1 MSLSD
6 ATPANT
12 NEMPAPNPEAD
23 QQQEQHPAEEQQQ
36 TQQGTSEQ
44 PKPESPKLPEVNEG
58 VAEEPDK
65 EPDKDEK
72 QEEQKEDSDLPF
84 EPTGNEYIDE
94 ALGALHGGGVDFDKA
109 FSKFAESGDEAD
121 IDMAYIESVIGKAAT
136 YGIMAGVKAEN
147 QKIEQEAATTAR
159 AVHEAAGGK
168 EMWNGVCEW
177 IASGKSGLTKEGW
190 GQYNDMLASGGVQA
204 ELASR
209 ELSRMYQQSPGF
221 TQPTNMLQG
230 DATAQPSGIEPITR
244 REYAEQLEQVVREKG
259 ENSHEAQV
267 LHKRR
272 EFALQQG
279 L

>member
-1 MSLSD
+1 
-6 ATPANT
+6 
-12 NEMPAPNPEAD
+12 MPTPNPEAD
-23 QQQEQHPAEEQQQ
+23 QQQQEQQTAAEQQQ
-36 TQQGTSEQ
+36 TQQETSEQ
-44 PKPESPKLPEVNEG
+44 PKPESPKLPEVH
-58 VAEEPDK
+58 EEAAK
-65 EPDKDEK
+65 EADKDEK
-72 QEEQKEDSDLPF
+72 QEEKSDGDLPF

-94 ALGALHGGGVDFDKA
+94 ALGSLHEGGVDFEKA
-109 FSKFAESGDEAD
+109 FGKFAESGNEAD

-147 QKIEQEAATTAR
+147 QKIEQEAAATAK

-168 EMWNGVCEW
+168 EMWDGVCEW

-190 GQYNDMLASGGVQA
+190 EQYNDMLASGGVQA

-221 TQPTNMLQG
+221 TQPTNMLRG

-244 REYAEQLEQVVREKG
+244 REYAEQLDKVVREKG

>member
-1 MSLSD
+1 
-6 ATPANT
+6 
-12 NEMPAPNPEAD
+12 MPTPNPEAD
-23 QQQEQHPAEEQQQ
+23 QQEQQPAA
-36 TQQGTSEQ
+36 EQ
-44 PKPESPKLPEVNEG
+44 PSQPSTEQQEAPTEKPVLPEVKEG
-58 VAEEPDK
+58 DEK
-65 EPDKDEK
+65 EPEKDEK
-72 QEEQKEDSDLPF
+72 QEDDDLPF
-84 EPTGNEYIDE
+84 EPTGNSYIDE
-94 ALGALHGGGVDFDKA
+94 ALGSLHEGGVDFEKA

-136 YGIMAGVKAEN
+136 YGILAGVKAEN
-147 QKIEQEAATTAR
+147 QKIEQEAAATAR

-168 EMWNGVCEW
+168 EMWDGVCEW

-190 GQYNDMLASGGVQA
+190 EQYNDMLASGGVQA

-221 TQPTNMLQG
+221 TQPATLLQG

>member
-1 MSLSD
+1 MSLND
-6 ATPANT
+6 AQPANT

-23 QQQEQHPAEEQQQ
+23 KQEQQQ
-36 TQQGTSEQ
+36 PALEQ
-44 PKPESPKLPEVNEG
+44 PSQPSTAQQEEPAEKPMLPEVK
-58 VAEEPDK
+58 EEPEK
-65 EPDKDEK
+65 EPEKDEK
-72 QEEQKEDSDLPF
+72 QEEQKQDDDLPF

-94 ALGALHGGGVDFDKA
+94 ALGSLHEGGVDFEKA
-109 FSKFAESGDEAD
+109 FGKFAETGNEAD

-147 QKIEQEAATTAR
+147 QKIEQEAAATAR

-168 EMWNGVCEW
+168 EMWDGVCEW

-190 GQYNDMLASGGVQA
+190 EQYNDMLASGGVQA

-230 DATAQPSGIEPITR
+230 DATAQPTGIEPITR

-259 ENSHEAQV
+259 ENSREAQV

>member
-1 MSLSD
+1 MSLND
-6 ATPANT
+6 AQPANT

-23 QQQEQHPAEEQQQ
+23 KQEQQQ
-36 TQQGTSEQ
+36 PAPEQ
-44 PKPESPKLPEVNEG
+44 PSQPSTAQQEEPAEKPVLPEVK
-58 VAEEPDK
+58 EEPEK
-65 EPDKDEK
+65 EPEKDEK
-72 QEEQKEDSDLPF
+72 QEEQKQDDDLPF

-94 ALGALHGGGVDFDKA
+94 ALGSLHEGGVDFEKA
-109 FSKFAESGDEAD
+109 FGKFAETGNEAD

-147 QKIEQEAATTAR
+147 QKIEQEAAATAK

-168 EMWNGVCEW
+168 EMWDGVCEW

-190 GQYNDMLASGGVQA
+190 EQYNDMLASGGVQA

>member
-1 MSLSD
+1 LSLSD
-6 ATPANT
+6 AIPANT
-12 NEMPAPNPEAD
+12 NEMPTPNPEAD
-23 QQQEQHPAEEQQQ
+23 QQQQEQQQ
-36 TQQGTSEQ
+36 PAPEQ
-44 PKPESPKLPEVNEG
+44 PSQPSTAQQEEPAEKPVLPEVK
-58 VAEEPDK
+58 EEPGK
-65 EPDKDEK
+65 EPEKDEK
-72 QEEQKEDSDLPF
+72 QEEQKQDDDLPF

-94 ALGALHGGGVDFDKA
+94 ALGSLHEGGVDFEKA
-109 FSKFAESGDEAD
+109 FGKFAETGNEAD

-147 QKIEQEAATTAR
+147 QKIEQEAAATAR

-168 EMWNGVCEW
+168 EMWDGVCEW

-190 GQYNDMLASGGVQA
+190 EQYNDMLASGGVQA

>member
-12 NEMPAPNPEAD
+12 NEMPTPNPEAD
-23 QQQEQHPAEEQQQ
+23 QQEQQPAA
-36 TQQGTSEQ
+36 EQ
-44 PKPESPKLPEVNEG
+44 PSQPSTEQQEAPTEKPVLPEVKEG
-58 VAEEPDK
+58 DEK
-65 EPDKDEK
+65 EPEKDEK
-72 QEEQKEDSDLPF
+72 QEDDDLPF
-84 EPTGNEYIDE
+84 EPTGNSYIDE
-94 ALGALHGGGVDFDKA
+94 ALGSLHEGGVDFEKA

-136 YGIMAGVKAEN
+136 YGILAGVKAEN
-147 QKIEQEAATTAR
+147 QKIEQEAAATAR

-168 EMWNGVCEW
+168 EMWDGVCEW

-190 GQYNDMLASGGVQA
+190 EQYNDMLASGGVQA

-221 TQPTNMLQG
+221 TQPATLLQG

>member
-1 MSLSD
+1 LSLND
-6 ATPANT
+6 AQPANT

-23 QQQEQHPAEEQQQ
+23 KQEQQQ
-36 TQQGTSEQ
+36 PAPEQ
-44 PKPESPKLPEVNEG
+44 PSQPSTAQQEEPAEKPVLPEVK
-58 VAEEPDK
+58 EEPEK
-65 EPDKDEK
+65 EPEKDEK
-72 QEEQKEDSDLPF
+72 QEEQKQDDDLPF

-94 ALGALHGGGVDFDKA
+94 ALGSLHEGGVDFEKA
-109 FSKFAESGDEAD
+109 FGKFAETGNEAD

-147 QKIEQEAATTAR
+147 QKIEQEAAATAK

-168 EMWNGVCEW
+168 EMWDGVCEW

-190 GQYNDMLASGGVQA
+190 EQYNDMLASGGVQA